1 MSPLEEL
8 NEAYGEVFEMLTVHG
23 CHDSVI
29 PLVYLVILE
38 GFVVMSPV
46 VKPFVAYA
54 MSLGIRE
61 MGFVEVAG

>member
-29 PLVYLVILE
+29 SLVYLVILE
-38 GFVVMSPV
+38 GFV
-46 VKPFVAYA
+46 YA
-54 MSLGIRE
+54 SL
-61 MGFVEVAG
+61 

>member
-8 NEAYGEVFEMLTVHG
+8 NEAYGEVVEILTVHG

-38 GFVVMSPV
+38 GLV
-46 VKPFVAYA
+46 YA
-54 MSLGIRE
+54 SL
-61 MGFVEVAG
+61 

>member
-29 PLVYLVILE
+29 PLVHLVILE
-38 GFVVMSPV
+38 GLV
-46 VKPFVAYA
+46 YA
-54 MSLGIRE
+54 SLELRRS
-61 MGFVEVAG
+61 

>member
-29 PLVYLVILE
+29 PL
-38 GFVVMSPV
+38 
-46 VKPFVAYA
+46 KPFAAYT
-54 MSLGIRE
+54 MSLIIRE
-61 MGFVEVAG
+61 MGLVEVAG